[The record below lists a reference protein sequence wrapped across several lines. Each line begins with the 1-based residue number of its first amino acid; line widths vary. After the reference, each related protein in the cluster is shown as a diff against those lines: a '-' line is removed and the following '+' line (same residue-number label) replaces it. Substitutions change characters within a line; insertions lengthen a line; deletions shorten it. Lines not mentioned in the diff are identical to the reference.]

1 MNLAL
6 VLIPMGSPSPTNNPA
21 VWAERAALELV
32 ATRSNALVVASSEE
46 LERVLSALS
55 DVTYLTADNGVSE

>member
-1 MNLAL
+1 
-6 VLIPMGSPSPTNNPA
+6 
-21 VWAERAALELV
+21 V

-55 DVTYLTADNGVSE
+55 DVTYLTVDNGVYE